1 MLEVFLDRGFDG
13 ASGLS
18 TIHYTLAALYL
29 PGDLR
34 PRSSLRGWRSLET
47 FLGGKPSM
55 LILCFNSTLLMQ

>member
-1 MLEVFLDRGFDG
+1 MLEVFLDRGLNG

-18 TIHYTLAALYL
+18 TMHYTLAALCM

-34 PRSSLRGWRSLET
+34 PRSSLRGWRSLEI

-55 LILCFNSTLLMQ
+55 LMLCFDSTLLM